1 MKKLGIPHIGIAI
14 MLFFACQL
22 PTALFL
28 VGTNKYIL
36 KLPEIPNEWNILLGS
51 PAWRLE
57 WLGEQGHIC
66 SIDVPPDVKDTEV
79 SLTIHQSGP
88 IFAWPY
94 WPQWGIMP
102 HRTRPAGA
110 ILPLDIRENRCGLT
124 WMGGIEATLFYLLE
138 ASPGN
143 AKYSPANFNWPR
155 FRKLFSEKRLPPA
168 VLSDPWCVD
177 WALVAAKTRLSGF
190 DSRRLVAQPTKPL
203 SVTLPNVGPWVT
215 GSPFKAHVFEGRGA
229 NEIKITLESTASV
242 DTILSVH
249 GIIAYSWDGIAY
261 ISGFHDP

>member
-1 MKKLGIPHIGIAI
+1 
-14 MLFFACQL
+14 MLLLACQL
-22 PTALFL
+22 PMDLFL
-28 VGTNKYIL
+28 VDTNRYIL
-36 KLPEIPNEWNILLGS
+36 ELPEIPNEWHILLGS

-57 WLGEQGHIC
+57 WLGEQGYIS
-66 SIDVPPDVKDTEV
+66 SIDVPPDVKETEV
-79 SLTIHQSGP
+79 SLTLHQSGP
-88 IFAWPY
+88 ILAWPY

-110 ILPLDIRENRCGLT
+110 LLPLDMQQHRCRLT
-124 WMGGIEATLFYLLE
+124 WMGGVEATLFYLLE
-138 ASPGN
+138 TSPGTT
-143 AKYSPANFNWPR
+143 KYRPANFNWPR
-155 FRKLFSEKRLPPA
+155 FRKLFSEKRLPSA

-177 WALVAAKTRLSGF
+177 WAFVATKTKLSGF

-203 SVTLPNVGPWVT
+203 SVTLPNVGPWVA
-215 GSPFKAHVFEGRGA
+215 GSPFTSHVYEGRLS
-229 NEIKITLESTASV
+229 EEMKITLESTASV